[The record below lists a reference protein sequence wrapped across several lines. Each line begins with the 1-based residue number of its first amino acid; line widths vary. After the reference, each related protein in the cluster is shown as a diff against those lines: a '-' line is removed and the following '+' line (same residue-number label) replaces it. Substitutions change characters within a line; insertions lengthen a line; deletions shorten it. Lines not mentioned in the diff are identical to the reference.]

1 MVQLKSKQSAVLSSF
16 LEDFVVRFGGR
27 SFFLSAAFA
36 VLLIVLTIS
45 ILLIYAFKFTGSGRQ
60 SATNMVAE
68 SVAGEP
74 LELFVQRPIGNSF
87 LIPPRISQ
95 VVIVDLDRDGLQDV
109 VVCDCVENTVSW
121 IRQVVRGEFTEY
133 VIADNLIA
141 PARVDCVDFDGDN
154 DIDIFVA
161 VLGQLF
167 PTNEHI
173 GSLVALENV
182 GNERFE
188 RHILLKDVAR
198 VSDVRSADMDGDD
211 DLDLV
216 VTQFGYDD
224 GETRWLE
231 NIGSW
236 QFESHILQSY
246 PGGIHGIPADMN
258 GDKKMDI
265 VTLISQNFEK
275 TTLLLGTGNGKFV
288 ESEIYRNSNLDF
300 GSAGI
305 WIYDLDQDGDLDV
318 LYCNGDAMD
327 YSPPRP
333 WPWHGV
339 QWLENLN
346 GYNFKFHRLAD
357 FGGAVNAQ
365 VVDYDFDGDL
375 DIFVS
380 SAFNDWSEPTSQS
393 LILLENVGNMRF
405 TVHSL
410 GNAPTHIQALAVGD
424 LDGDGRL
431 DIVTGGMHVAEP
443 YDRVARIVFWQGGP
457 NMPIAPKL

>member
-1 MVQLKSKQSAVLSSF
+1 M
-16 LEDFVVRFGGR
+16 D
-27 SFFLSAAFA
+27 
-36 VLLIVLTIS
+36 
-45 ILLIYAFKFTGSGRQ
+45 
-60 SATNMVAE
+60 
-68 SVAGEP
+68 
-74 LELFVQRPIGNSF
+74 LFEQRPIGNHFSV
-87 LIPPRISQ
+87 PPRISFLA
-95 VVIVDLDRDGLQDV
+95 IVDLDHDGLQDV
-109 VVCDCVENTVSW
+109 IVCDCVENAVSW
-121 IRQVVRGEFTEY
+121 IRQVAKGEFIEQL
-133 VIADNLIA
+133 IADQLKA
-141 PARVDCVDFDGDN
+141 PARVECVDFDGDG

-161 VLGQLF
+161 LLGQLF

-182 GNERFE
+182 GKEQFE
-188 RHILLKDVAR
+188 RRMLLNDVAR
-198 VSDVRSADMDGDD
+198 VSDVRCADLDGDD

-231 NIGSW
+231 NTGTW

-246 PGGIHGIPADMN
+246 PGGIHGIPGYINA
-258 GDKKMDI
+258 DKKMDI
-265 VTLISQNFEK
+265 VTLISQQFEL
-275 TTLLLGTGNGKFV
+275 TTLLTGKGNGKFV
-288 ESEIYRNSNLDF
+288 ESQIYRDSNADF

-305 WIYDLDQDGDLDV
+305 WLVDLDLDNDLDV

-346 GYNFKFHRLAD
+346 GREFKFHRLVQ

-365 VVDYDFDGDL
+365 TVDYDCDGDL

-380 SAFNDWSEPTSQS
+380 SAFNDWTEPASQS
-393 LILLENVGNMRF
+393 MILLKNSGNMRF
-405 TVHSL
+405 TVHPLANS
-410 GNAPTHIQALAVGD
+410 PTHIQAFAIAD

-431 DIVTGGMHVAEP
+431 DMVTGGMHVAEP
-443 YDRVARIVFWQGGP
+443 YDRVARVVFWQGGP
-457 NMPIAPKL
+457 NMPIAIKL

>member
-1 MVQLKSKQSAVLSSF
+1 MQFDRRTLVFIAGISTVTIGLALAIAVMF
-16 LEDFVVRFGGR
+16 AGRFT
-27 SFFLSAAFA
+27 SN
-36 VLLIVLTIS
+36 
-45 ILLIYAFKFTGSGRQ
+45 GRQ
-60 SATNMVAE
+60 SVQSMTPE
-68 SVAGEP
+68 SEAGDP
-74 LELFVQRPIGNSF
+74 MELFIQRPIGNHFSV
-87 LIPPRISQ
+87 PPRISYLA
-95 VVIVDLDRDGLQDV
+95 IVDLDRDGLQDV
-109 VVCDCVENTVSW
+109 IVCDCVENAVSW
-121 IRQVVRGEFTEY
+121 IRQVAKGEFTEQI
-133 VIADNLIA
+133 IADQLKA
-141 PARVDCVDFDGDN
+141 PARVECVDFDGDG
-154 DIDIFVA
+154 DLDIFVA
-161 VLGQLF
+161 LLGQLF

-182 GNERFE
+182 GNDQFE
-188 RHILLKDVAR
+188 RHMLLKDVAR
-198 VSDVRSADMDGDD
+198 VSDVRSADLDGDN

-231 NIGSW
+231 NTGPW
-236 QFESHILQSY
+236 QFQSHILQNY
-246 PGGIHGIPADMN
+246 PGGIHGIPGYVNA
-258 GDKKMDI
+258 DKKMDI
-265 VTLISQNFEK
+265 VTLISQQFEL
-275 TTLLLGTGNGKFV
+275 TTLLSGTGNGKFV
-288 ESEIYRNSNLDF
+288 ESQIYRDSNPDF

-305 WIYDLDQDGDLDV
+305 WLVDLDLDNDLDV

-346 GYNFKFHRLAD
+346 GRDFKFHRLVH

-365 VVDYDFDGDL
+365 AVDYDGDGDF

-380 SAFNDWSEPTSQS
+380 SAFNDWSEPASQS
-393 LILLENVGNMRF
+393 LILLKNVGNMRF

-410 GNAPTHIQALAVGD
+410 ANAPTHIQALAVGD

-443 YDRVARIVFWQGGP
+443 YDRVARIVFWQGGS
-457 NMPIAPKL
+457 NMLIAPKL